1 MSARIRTINFI
12 LVIILFGYFALRL
25 RIHRVYTAVYNKPL
39 KLKIREYDFW
49 VFAEKSRENNANR
62 HFVDFQDIQN
72 FDQADFY
79 IKLETG

>member
-1 MSARIRTINFI
+1 MI
-12 LVIILFGYFALRL
+12 
-25 RIHRVYTAVYNKPL
+25 
-39 KLKIREYDFW
+39 FW